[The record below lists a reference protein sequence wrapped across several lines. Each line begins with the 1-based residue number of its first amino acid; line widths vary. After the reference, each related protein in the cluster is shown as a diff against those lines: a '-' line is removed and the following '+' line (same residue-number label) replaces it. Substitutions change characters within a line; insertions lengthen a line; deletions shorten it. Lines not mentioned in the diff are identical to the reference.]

1 MHLFIKKEKQKLFK
15 TYFLFKRG
23 NNANHRC
30 NLQRP
35 FLCSPCQW
43 RRVCFCW
50 PKSKSKPQ
58 GNFISHILFPYFISF
73 YSIPSIPVSFTR
85 FIQFIRRRMTTDRGA
100 SPLCNALNYLNKIS
114 CIHPAVP
121 PGRKLKL
128 NFVFVWLV
136 GRFLG
141 GQLVG
146 RFLFWMSKSIA
157 VVLSTK

>member
-1 MHLFIKKEKQKLFK
+1 MHPFIKKKKNKNSLKHTFCSNEE
-15 TYFLFKRG
+15 

-50 PKSKSKPQ
+50 PTSKSKPQ

-73 YSIPSIPVSFTR
+73 YSIPSISIPFTR
-85 FIQFIRRRMTTDRGA
+85 FIQFIRRRMTTDRGS

-114 CIHPAVP
+114 CIHSAVP
-121 PGRKLKL
+121 PGRKLKF

-136 GRFLG
+136 GRFFRRS
-141 GQLVG
+141 VG
-146 RFLFWMSKSIA
+146 WSFSFLDAK
-157 VVLSTK
+157 